1 MTTIR
6 IERHGAKVSMTVD
19 GVEFPWLIGL
29 PGPSVTADPDS
40 QPAVTVTILCDRV
53 ELVDEL

>member
-6 IERHGAKVSMTVD
+6 IERSGAGVSMTVD
-19 GVEFPWLIGL
+19 GVEFPYLIGL
-29 PGPSVTADPDS
+29 PGPAVTADPDA
-40 QPAVTVTILCDRV
+40 QPSVTVTILCDRV